1 MAQNREYKTNFDI
14 KADSGDGERTFS
26 GYLAYFNNV
35 DSYGDIIEPGAFTET
50 LKSGRTFPVL
60 EQHGEV
66 FLGGGMTPI
75 GYYTDLKEDVRGLF
89 ARGKLFSSQTAN
101 DVYVALKESPKGF
114 MGQSIGY
121 SVIKSRRAT
130 RDEYSRNGVMRFLE
144 QVDLWEGSIVTFPA
158 NDKARVDDVKS
169 QALFWRELESELKK
183 QGLSHSLALKAISCF
198 KQNINAG
205 LFAPNEPDTPLED
218 DELAIKGID
227 ARPILDIFRKFQLD
241 TAQKNIK
248 KEFNNFKL

>member
-1 MAQNREYKTNFDI
+1 MAQNREYKTSFDI
-14 KADSGDGERTFS
+14 RADDGERTFS
-26 GYLAYFNNV
+26 GYLAYFGNV
-35 DSYGDIIEPGAFTET
+35 DSYGDVIEPGAFAET
-50 LKSGRTFPVL
+50 LKANRAVPVL
-60 EQHGEV
+60 EQHGELI
-66 FLGGGMTPI
+66 LGGSMTPI
-75 GYYTDLKEDVRGLF
+75 GYYTELKEDSRGLF
-89 ARGKLFSSQTAN
+89 ARGKLFSRGPAEA
-101 DVYVALKESPKGF
+101 VYTALKEAPSGF

-121 SVIKSRRAT
+121 STIKSRRAT
-130 RDEYSRNGVMRFLE
+130 RDEYARNGAMRYLE
-144 QVDLWEGSIVTFPA
+144 QVELWEGSIVTFPA

-169 QALFWRELESELKK
+169 QALFWRELEAELKK

-205 LFAPNEPDTPLED
+205 LFAPNKPDAPLED
-218 DELAIKGID
+218 DESALKDID